1 MKKIFSLSLVFLFI
15 LTQVALANTLIVVEE
30 NGISLQVDEI
40 SVFTSPKVFNRDCS
54 SYLVEGAPAGN
65 YDIEIIKEGY
75 EKIEDSIVVLINGQ
89 GNPISI
95 TEVFQMN
102 KLTYGLE
109 IITTDSEDNEIIPTS
124 VEIYKGDE
132 KVFSLIDGGM
142 STISLELEM
151 GDYRI
156 EILADTF
163 NALEDQITITNT
175 DNEYDATLTSGIAQ
189 LSPVEI
195 EITKPSN
202 LQEFEKVPIILDYT
216 ITGSHQSVW
225 FNLNNGENITTD
237 PLILEIIRDDLE
249 DGLHNI
255 TVFATNNQGTE
266 SFELV
271 EFLSFTPSIEITS
284 PTDGASVDSS
294 ITINYEASFSPDQVW
309 YSLDGGI
316 TNTTIASDKSGSI
329 SITKLGQSI
338 LDIFANT
345 TLGTEVVDTVSFTI
359 NTPTIP
365 QAPSSGG
372 GGGGGG
378 YDTTTLNMTID
389 KEIDLIIGQS
399 NQLKIAVENTKTFKV
414 TSVKMTVNDVP
425 DGWKITINPTSVTID
440 GKSHK
445 YFTVDI
451 DVPSDATGNKTIW
464 FEAKSGNR
472 IKRVKVV
479 FNVEEK
485 KTTPSS
491 SSDSEN
497 EQQTE
502 APNTATFNATGF
514 IAAITD
520 VNPLYAIGVL
530 VILIIIISMIYIY
543 FKDIEDS
550 EGFGILKPTK
560 STKTHSSNTNSP
572 SYKSKFR

>member
-40 SVFTSPKVFNRDCS
+40 SVFTSPKVFDRDCS

-109 IITTDSEDNEIIPTS
+109 ITTTDSEDNEIIPTS

-142 STISLELEM
+142 STISLELEI

-338 LDIFANT
+338 LNIFANT

-359 NTPTIP
+359 NTPTTP
-365 QAPSSGG
+365 QAPSGG

>member
-40 SVFTSPKVFNRDCS
+40 SVFTSPKVFDRDCS

-109 IITTDSEDNEIIPTS
+109 ITTTDSEDNEIIPTS

-142 STISLELEM
+142 STISLELEI

-216 ITGSHQSVW
+216 ITGSHQSIW
-225 FNLNNGENITTD
+225 FNLNNGENKTTN

-249 DGLHNI
+249 NCY
-255 TVFATNNQGTE
+255 V
-266 SFELV
+266 
-271 EFLSFTPSIEITS
+271 
-284 PTDGASVDSS
+284 
-294 ITINYEASFSPDQVW
+294 
-309 YSLDGGI
+309 
-316 TNTTIASDKSGSI
+316 
-329 SITKLGQSI
+329 
-338 LDIFANT
+338 
-345 TLGTEVVDTVSFTI
+345 
-359 NTPTIP
+359 
-365 QAPSSGG
+365 
-372 GGGGGG
+372 
-378 YDTTTLNMTID
+378 M
-389 KEIDLIIGQS
+389 
-399 NQLKIAVENTKTFKV
+399 
-414 TSVKMTVNDVP
+414 
-425 DGWKITINPTSVTID
+425 
-440 GKSHK
+440 
-445 YFTVDI
+445 
-451 DVPSDATGNKTIW
+451 
-464 FEAKSGNR
+464 
-472 IKRVKVV
+472 
-479 FNVEEK
+479 
-485 KTTPSS
+485 
-491 SSDSEN
+491 
-497 EQQTE
+497 
-502 APNTATFNATGF
+502 
-514 IAAITD
+514 
-520 VNPLYAIGVL
+520 
-530 VILIIIISMIYIY
+530 
-543 FKDIEDS
+543 
-550 EGFGILKPTK
+550 
-560 STKTHSSNTNSP
+560 
-572 SYKSKFR
+572 